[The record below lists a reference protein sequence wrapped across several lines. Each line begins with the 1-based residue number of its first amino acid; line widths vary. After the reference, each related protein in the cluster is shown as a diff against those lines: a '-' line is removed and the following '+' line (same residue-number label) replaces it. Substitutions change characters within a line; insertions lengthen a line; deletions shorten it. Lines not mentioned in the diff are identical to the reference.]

1 MKISVIIPTY
11 KPQGYLWE
19 CLDSLM
25 NQTLSKQEYEVVLV
39 LNGCTEPWKSQIAEY
54 IKEHLQ
60 GMNINFIHTEMSGV
74 SNARNVAIDFA
85 KGDYITFLDDDDYFS
100 SITLQRLSDSARS
113 DVVTIFKPLA
123 FYDGSREFFSYSRTL
138 EYEKNCKA
146 VILPFYKVRKNF
158 GGPVMKLFPR
168 QIIGD
173 RRYNS
178 DFKNGED
185 SLFMFL
191 ISDRMNMVNFAS
203 EDAIYYRRIRN
214 DSAVTSSKSFMNVF
228 FNSMRLSREY
238 SRIFFC
244 GFNRYN
250 FWFYITRLLGSVRAI
265 INYKRITF

>member
-1 MKISVIIPTY
+1 MKISVIVPTY
-11 KPQGYLWE
+11 KPQDYLWE
-19 CLDSLM
+19 CLNSLM

-60 GMNINFIHTEMSGV
+60 GMNINFIHTEIGGV

-85 KGDYITFLDDDDYFS
+85 KGEYITFLDDDDYFS
-100 SITLQRLSDSARS
+100 SITLQRLSDFARP

-123 FYDGSREFFSYSRTL
+123 FYDGSQEFFSYSRTL
-138 EYEKNCKA
+138 EYEENCKT
-146 VILPFYKVRKNF
+146 VFLPFYKVRKNF

-173 RRYNS
+173 RRYNL

-203 EDAIYYRRIRN
+203 EDAIYYRRIRK
-214 DSAVTSSKSFMNVF
+214 DSAVTSSKSFVNVF

-265 INYKRITF
+265 INYKRSTF